1 MSTTERDDLRAYC
14 HHCGVRVLSAGAFC
28 SSCGEPLDDPTT
40 GPMRHV
46 AGAAPP
52 RPVVPP
58 RAGVRPDGGSDRG
71 VVAIFGVGLA
81 LILTL
86 IGVALYVGGVFNKAN
101 PVNGPRPATNASPSP
116 TTPATTSGTT
126 PTYTAPDPAQSTST
140 FPGRVFTIE
149 YPTGWQIKSDEK
161 SESWGT
167 DTTIV
172 SPTDSNTYLRVDV
185 SPNTTASSPRAAAQP
200 VISQLE
206 KDPGYQQLD
215 QSSETFNGTQALHWE
230 FRVEQSGVI
239 VHKEDVFFTAPNGD
253 GVAVLTQAPDSEYEA
268 LRGQF
273 AKLRKSLSF
282 GST

>member
-1 MSTTERDDLRAYC
+1 MR
-14 HHCGVRVLSAGAFC
+14 RVA
-28 SSCGEPLDDPTT
+28 P
-40 GPMRHV
+40 V
-46 AGAAPP
+46 APR
-52 RPVVPP
+52 RPVVPS
-58 RAGVRPDGGSDRG
+58 RAGGRPDGGSDRG

-86 IGVALYVGGVFNKAN
+86 IGVALYVGGVFNKTN
-101 PVNGPRPATNASPSP
+101 PVNGPSPAASPSTSP
-116 TTPATTSGTT
+116 TAPTTTSGTT
-126 PTYTAPDPAQSTST
+126 PSYTAPVPAQSTSSFT
-140 FPGRVFTIE
+140 GRVFTIE
-149 YPTGWQIKSDEK
+149 YPAGWQIKSDEK

-185 SPNTTASSPRAAAQP
+185 SPNTNASSPRAAAQP

-215 QSSETFNGTQALHWE
+215 QSTETFNGTQALHWE
-230 FRVEQSGVI
+230 FRVEQSGVS

-268 LRGQF
+268 LRGPF
-273 AKLRKSLSF
+273 AKLRRSLSL
-282 GST
+282 STA